1 MFCYSSLELIET
13 VACGYLLS
21 FVDCYWEFLRGAFSV

>member
-13 VACGYLLS
+13 VAGCLLS

>member
-13 VACGYLLS
+13 VAGYLLS
-21 FVDCYWEFLRGAFSV
+21 FVDYYWEFLRGAFSV